1 MNQAK
6 RTRKW
11 LLAYQLK
18 FNGETYKAI
27 AEQTGIAV
35 PTLEKNLGFSGKRYG
50 DYSEWCDEQIKYIKK
65 EAIQRNSK
73 RINEAMTVYEVALT
87 MVTKR
92 PDVALRAA
100 GDIIRRAGLE
110 PPKRI
115 QVDDP
120 QDKSEEIAKYFEQE
134 EEKKDNGNE

>member
-1 MNQAK
+1 MK

-18 FNGETYKAI
+18 FEGQTYRAISEQTAI
-27 AEQTGIAV
+27 AI
-35 PTLEKNLGFSGKRYG
+35 PTLEKNLSFSGKRYT
-50 DYSEWCDEQIKYIKK
+50 DYSEWCEEQIKFIKK
-65 EAIQRNSK
+65 EAQQRNAK
-73 RINEAMTVYEVALT
+73 RVNEAMTVYEVALT
-87 MVTKR
+87 MVQKR

-100 GDIIRRAGLE
+100 SDVIRRAGLE